1 MIKPSSLRAHLTRA
15 LPSLAQNP
23 DKLHVFMDD
32 GHIECGGGSL
42 SFLYV
47 YTLTLV
53 VTDWA
58 EHADALIVPILAW
71 LSVNQPELL
80 HNHERWA
87 DGFTFRAEILNH
99 SCADIEIQLKLS
111 ERVGVKNT
119 AGRIDV
125 THFPE
130 PPLDPYAQVENWQL
144 FIGTEKV
151 AEWEQKPNG

>member
-1 MIKPSSLRAHLTRA
+1 MIKPPSLRDHLTRA
-15 LPSLAQNP
+15 LPCLSKNP
-23 DKLHVFMDD
+23 DKLHIFMDD
-32 GHIECGGGSL
+32 GHIECRAGSL

-80 HNHERWA
+80 QNHDRWV

-99 SCADIEIQLKLS
+99 SSADIEIQLKLT
-111 ERVGVKNT
+111 ERVGVTNT
-119 AGRIDV
+119 AGHIDV

-130 PPLDPYAQVENWQL
+130 PPQNPHADVENWQL
-144 FIGTEKV
+144 FIGKEKV